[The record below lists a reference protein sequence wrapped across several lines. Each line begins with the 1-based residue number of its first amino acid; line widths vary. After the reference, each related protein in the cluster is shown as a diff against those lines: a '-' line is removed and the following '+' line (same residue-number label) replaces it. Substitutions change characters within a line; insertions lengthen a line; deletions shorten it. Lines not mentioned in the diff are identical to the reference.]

1 MKSAGNRF
9 LTLSTKLML
18 SVVVVVALSALLVA
32 NGLGRAARGRLI
44 EAKATAASML
54 SDLLAESL
62 APAVD
67 FGDNDA
73 VSTQLQHLQNNR
85 DLTYAGVWGRTGD
98 EPLAEV
104 GHRRRGRGRPD
115 ARSLLEIG
123 TERIA
128 VARIL
133 KDPRGEVV
141 GAMLDEFTLAPENAR
156 IDETR
161 RQIFRYSLILALGVS
176 AVVFGVM
183 RLQVIRPLHR
193 LIAAA
198 DQLGTGG
205 RATVEVKSGDEIGA
219 LGHAFNT
226 MAAAIL
232 DRENRLAK
240 ANGELKQLLD
250 NMRQAIVVFGREGKV
265 EGFRSRQ
272 AEQLFSASAL
282 ERGGVRSLLYP
293 DAQDDVEAAAF
304 AEWQEAAFELPS
316 DAWQETIELAPSQVV
331 LQKGSD
337 AERVL
342 SLEFIP
348 LTEGK
353 SIKQVMLLATDV
365 SDKLRLERMVR
376 KQDEQHTRQLAA
388 MRRLLAGGGHL
399 LVAML
404 DGSRARIEL
413 MKQHLAGESLDRPT
427 LENSFR
433 QIHTI
438 KGEARAFDLD
448 QLEQSALLLEDYL
461 ALLRSRFQ
469 QHDSPPLEEDMAILH
484 DRLAAVELA
493 VGAAGTLLM
502 QASPIGAAILE
513 QVTVRRPDLHRVLE
527 LAGDSA
533 SELGLAVRRLAAR
546 PFGEALLYL
555 TEAVPS
561 WGQRYGK
568 EIALE
573 VNGREVRV
581 PLSLASVLPSVM
593 THLARNAVAHGIETP
608 AERRSL
614 GKPAG
619 GELRVSARELGE
631 GLEILF
637 EDDGRGLDREKI
649 RARAEELGLRGRDEE
664 LVFAAGL
671 STSGETML
679 SGRGV
684 GLGAVRQDL
693 ASVGYSIEL
702 LPAKV
707 GAAFR
712 IFVAA
717 CGKTS

>member
-1 MKSAGNRF
+1 MGKAADRF

-18 SVVVVVALSALLVA
+18 SLVLVIAVAALLVA
-32 NGLGRAARGRLI
+32 NGLGEAARGRLI
-44 EAKATAASML
+44 EAKATAVSML

-67 FGDNDA
+67 FGDSDA
-73 VSTQLQHLQNNR
+73 IATQLLHLQSNR
-85 DLTYAGVWGRTGD
+85 DLTYAGVWGRVGD
-98 EPLAEV
+98 EPLVQA
-104 GHRRRGRGRPD
+104 GHRTRGKGRP
-115 ARSLLEIG
+115 AAAALELG
-123 TERIA
+123 ADRIS
-128 VARIL
+128 VTRTL

-141 GAMLDEFTLAPENAR
+141 GLLLDEFTLAPENAR

-161 RQIFRYSLILALGVS
+161 RQIFRYALVLALGVS
-176 AVVFGVM
+176 VVVFGVM
-183 RLQVIRPLHR
+183 RLQVTRPLLR
-193 LIAAA
+193 LVAAA
-198 DQLGTGG
+198 EQLGTGA
-205 RATVEVKSGDEIGA
+205 RATVEATSRDEIGA
-219 LGHAFNT
+219 LGRAFNA

-240 ANGELKQLLD
+240 ANRELEQLLD
-250 NMRQAIVVFGREGKV
+250 NMRQAIVVFGREGKL

-272 AEQLFSASAL
+272 AEQLFPAAEL
-282 ERGGVRSLLYP
+282 EHESVRALLYP
-293 DAQDDVEAAAF
+293 GAENEVEATAF
-304 AEWQEAAFELPS
+304 AEWQDMAFELPR
-316 DAWQETIELAPSQVV
+316 DAWAELIELAPRQVV
-331 LQKGSD
+331 LGKDSD

-342 SLEFIP
+342 ALEFIP
-348 LTEGK
+348 LTEGDAVRQ
-353 SIKQVMLLATDV
+353 IMLLATDV
-365 SDKLRLERMVR
+365 SDKSRLERMVK

-404 DGSRARIEL
+404 DGSRARVRL
-413 MKQHLAGESLDRPT
+413 ADAQLAGEALDLPAI
-427 LENSFR
+427 EAIFR

-448 QLEQSALLLEDYL
+448 ELERTSMLLEDYL
-461 ALLRSRFQ
+461 ALLRSRLQ
-469 QHDSPPLEEDMAILH
+469 KHESPPNEEDLQILRE
-484 DRLAAVELA
+484 RLANVEAAVDS
-493 VGAAGTLLM
+493 AGTLLM

-513 QVTVRRPDLHRVLE
+513 QVTVRRPELARVLE
-527 LAGDSA
+527 LSAGSR
-533 SELGLAVRRLAAR
+533 SELGDAVQRLAAR

-573 VNGREVRV
+573 VAGREVSV
-581 PLSLASVLPSVM
+581 PLALASVLPAVL

-608 AERRSL
+608 AERSSSD
-614 GKPAG
+614 KPACG
-619 GELRVSARELGE
+619 HLLVSAREVTG

-637 EDDGRGLDREKI
+637 ADDGRGLDRAKI
-649 RARAEELGLRGRDEE
+649 RARAAQLGLSGSDEE

-671 STSGETML
+671 STSEDTL
-679 SGRGV
+679 LAGRGV

-693 ASVGYSIEL
+693 ASVGYFIEV

-707 GAAFR
+707 GASFR
-712 IFVAA
+712 IFVARTRE
-717 CGKTS
+717 TS